1 MNTTFELVPG
11 MLTTREEI
19 SAAFGCGTFQG
30 IEPAVEAKKVIVYS
44 DPAAGEA
51 FGYTFDGRAE
61 DDEYGPLYLY
71 TGYGKSGHQQLKSRN
86 KSLHDHAAAGR
97 DVHLFVAHGKV
108 PGSGQTQQR
117 YIGQMV
123 VDPITPYVTRTGIG
137 EDKKK
142 RTVLVFR
149 LRPAPGTT
157 PAWQEEDW
165 LHAAT
170 DTALEEI
177 EAPSQPAIPAQT
189 SVKTKNSEQFTV
201 TQTIANVAGGPK
213 TVNLREGLLVEAF
226 KRHLVEAGHQHKTF
240 QITITGEVG
249 ALTPD
254 LYDVTD
260 HVLYEGKGLATR
272 HNIRLAIGQLM
283 DYRRHVEKFEGGG
296 LRVAVLLPSEPS
308 PDLMDLLAAQGVHLV
323 YQTETGFAGFPLP
336 S

>member
-19 SAAFGCGTFQG
+19 AAVFGCGTFQG
-30 IEPAVEAKKVIVYS
+30 IEPAVEAKKVLVYS
-44 DPAAGEA
+44 DPSAGAA

-71 TGYGKSGHQQLKSRN
+71 TGYGKSGPQELKSRN
-86 KSLHDHAAAGR
+86 KSLRDHAVAGR

-117 YIGQMV
+117 YIGQMI
-123 VDPITPYVTRTGIG
+123 VDPITPYVTRAGIG

-157 PAWQEEDW
+157 PAWQEQDR
-165 LHAAT
+165 LHAAAT
-170 DTALEEI
+170 TAIEEI
-177 EAPSQPAIPAQT
+177 DVPSQLAIPAQT
-189 SVKTKNSEQFTV
+189 SVKEKNSEQFIAA
-201 TQTIANVAGGPK
+201 QTIANVAGGPK
-213 TVNLREGLLVEAF
+213 TVNLREGQLVEAF
-226 KRHLVEAGHQHKTF
+226 KKHLAAAGHQHKTF
-240 QITITGEVG
+240 QITIAGEPG

-260 HVLYEGKGLATR
+260 HVLYEGKGLTTR
-272 HNIRLAIGQLM
+272 HNIRVALGQLM
-283 DYRRHVEKFEGGG
+283 DYRRHVEKFEGDG

-308 PDLMDLLAAQGVHLV
+308 SDLKDLLTSQGVHLV
-323 YQTETGFAGFPLP
+323 YRTEDGFAGFPLP

>member
-1 MNTTFELVPG
+1 MTQTFELMPG
-11 MLTTREEI
+11 DFTTRDEN
-19 SAAFGCGTFQG
+19 AARFGCGKYQG

-44 DPAAGEA
+44 DPAAGEE

-71 TGYGKSGHQQLKSRN
+71 TGYGKSGPQELKSRN

-97 DVHLFVAHGKV
+97 DVHLFVADGTMPDSDSKR
-108 PGSGQTQQR
+108 QR

-157 PAWQEEDW
+157 PVWKETDW
-165 LHAAT
+165 LSPAAGT
-170 DTALEEI
+170 DLEEI
-177 EAPSQPAIPAQT
+177 KETPQPVIPAQT
-189 SVKTKNSEQFTV
+189 SIKTKNSEQHT
-201 TQTIANVAGGPK
+201 TADTLANIPGGPK
-213 TVNLREGLLVEAF
+213 TVRRREGLLVEAF
-226 KRHLVEAGHQHKTF
+226 KKHLAAAGHEYKTF
-240 QITITGEVG
+240 QITIAGEPG

-254 LYDVTD
+254 LYDATA
-260 HVLYEGKGLATR
+260 HVLYEAKGLTTR
-272 HNIRLAIGQLM
+272 INIRMAIGQLM
-283 DYRRHVEKFEGGG
+283 DYRRHVEKLVKPG

-308 PDLMDLLAAQGVHLV
+308 PDLKDLLASQDVHLV
-323 YQTETGFAGFPLP
+323 HQEDSFANFLLP
-336 S
+336 

>member
-1 MNTTFELVPG
+1 MNKTFELVPG
-11 MLTTREEI
+11 RLTTREEI
-19 SAAFGCGTFQG
+19 AAAFGCGTFQG
-30 IEPAVEAKKVIVYS
+30 IEPAVDAKKVFVYS
-44 DPAAGEA
+44 DPSAGEA

-71 TGYGKSGHQQLKSRN
+71 TGYGKSGHQELKSRN

-117 YIGQMV
+117 YIGQMI

-157 PAWQEEDW
+157 PAWLEQDR
-165 LHAAT
+165 LHAAAT
-170 DTALEEI
+170 TAIEEI
-177 EAPSQPAIPAQT
+177 EAPSQPVIPAQS
-189 SVKTKNSEQFTV
+189 SVKAKTSEQFTA
-201 TQTIANVAGGPK
+201 TQTVAHVAGGPK

-226 KRHLVEAGHQHKTF
+226 KKHLEAAGHQHKTF
-240 QITITGEVG
+240 QITIAGEAG

-254 LYDVTD
+254 VYDATD
-260 HVLYEGKGLATR
+260 HVLYEGKGLTTR
-272 HNIRLAIGQLM
+272 HNVRVALGQLM
-283 DYRRHVEKFEGGG
+283 DYRRHVEKLVGGG
-296 LRVAVLLPSEPS
+296 LRVAVLLPTEPS
-308 PDLMDLLAAQGVHLV
+308 ADLKDLLASQDVHLV
-323 YQTETGFAGFPLP
+323 HQTDDGFTALP
-336 S
+336 TE